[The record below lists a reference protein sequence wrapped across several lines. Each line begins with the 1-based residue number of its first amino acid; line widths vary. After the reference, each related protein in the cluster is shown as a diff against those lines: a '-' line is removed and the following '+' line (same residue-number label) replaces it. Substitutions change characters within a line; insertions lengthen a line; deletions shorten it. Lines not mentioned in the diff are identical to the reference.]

1 MQSFQGL
8 SETSATIDRS
18 LPDVYLPNAGSG
30 GWRGFKED
38 LLPLMVL
45 LGAFYG
51 WVFALLV
58 AVVAAVVL
66 IVR

>member
-18 LPDVYLPNAGSG
+18 LPDVYIPNAG

>member
-8 SETSATIDRS
+8 GETSPTIDRGH
-18 LPDVYLPNAGSG
+18 PDVHIPNAGSG

-38 LLPLMVL
+38 LLPLMAL
-45 LGAFYG
+45 LGAIYG

-58 AVVAAVVL
+58 AVAAAIVL